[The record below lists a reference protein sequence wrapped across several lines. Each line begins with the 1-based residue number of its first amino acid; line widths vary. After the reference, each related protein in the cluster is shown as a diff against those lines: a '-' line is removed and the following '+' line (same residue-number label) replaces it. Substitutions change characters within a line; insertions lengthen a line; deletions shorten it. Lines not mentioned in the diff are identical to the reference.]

1 MRDLLNNLVA
11 FYLEYQINILL
22 SISIVVLYYVIRIVI
37 KPKVESYIERDQL
50 NNETLE
56 SALISFNFILGII
69 SLILMLFIWGF
80 NFKILFAFSTG
91 LIAITGVALFAN
103 WSILSNIT
111 SFFIL
116 LIHTSYKS
124 GNFIRIIDTD
134 NYLEGKILEIKLF
147 NTKLLSDDG
156 EIIIYPNNLLIT
168 RPIIV
173 NPVNRHSTIGKINI
187 FNEYKKTDTNN

>member
-1 MRDLLNNLVA
+1 
-11 FYLEYQINILL
+11 
-22 SISIVVLYYVIRIVI
+22 
-37 KPKVESYIERDQL
+37 
-50 NNETLE
+50 
-56 SALISFNFILGII
+56 
-69 SLILMLFIWGF
+69 MLFIWGF